1 MKLDSSLFD
10 TFQQLR
16 SQEQNRKLALFAQY
30 SDKIKQQQARKDGV
44 AAQPDT
50 PAVSE
55 PAKPATTLT
64 FANISSKQLK
74 QWLEQSSSKLTEE
87 QSGALKA
94 LIYSATG
101 GDSKNELTPVNF
113 FEKAQQVLQSA
124 AARKDSTAMLF
135 WANTL
140 SAMKKF
146 EGEALSQQ
154 QS

>member
-16 SQEQNRKLALFAQY
+16 GREQNRKLALLNQY
-30 SDKIKQQQARKDGV
+30 SDKIKQQQTYKNGV
-44 AAQPDT
+44 TSQPDT
-50 PAVSE
+50 PMVSV
-55 PAKPATTLT
+55 PAKPSTTLT

-74 QWLEQSSSKLTEE
+74 QWLEQSGSKLTEE

-101 GDSKNELTPVNF
+101 GGSKNELTPVNF

-146 EGEALSQQ
+146 EGEALSPK